1 MTLPAS
7 AGDPAPA
14 PPMRLWYWMAHRGA
28 RLLYK
33 CLFNFRAHGVE
44 NIPRGG
50 GVLLACNHVSFLDPH
65 AVGAACPREACFL
78 ARKTLFVRQPWG
90 ALLRSWNAVP
100 VDLSGKPDIAGMK
113 AIMDRLRRG
122 YAVTVFPE
130 GTRSRDGGFQQAKPG
145 VGLLVAKAGVP
156 VVPARMFGAY
166 EIWPRDR
173 KLPRRGQVDIVFG
186 KPVRY
191 DAMIAGTR
199 GKGAAAMKDVY
210 QHIADDVL
218 DHIKALRLDRD

>member
-1 MTLPAS
+1 MTSPAL
-7 AGDPAPA
+7 AADPAPA
-14 PPMRLWYWMAHRGA
+14 PPMRLWYHLVHETT
-28 RLLYK
+28 RLVYK

-44 NIPRGG
+44 NIPPGG

-65 AVGAACPREACFL
+65 AVGVACPREACFL
-78 ARKTLFVRQPWG
+78 ARKTLFVKRPVG

-100 VDLSGKPDIAGMK
+100 VDLSGKPDIAGLK

-122 YAVTVFPE
+122 YAVTIFPE
-130 GTRSRDGGFQQAKPG
+130 GTRSHDGGFQQAKPG

-166 EIWPRDR
+166 EVWPRTR

-191 DAMIAGTR
+191 DAMIAGAR
-199 GKGAAAMKDVY
+199 AQGGAAMKDVY
-210 QHIADDVL
+210 QRIADDVL
-218 DHIKALRLDRD
+218 ERIKALRLD